1 MALSPLPLTVDFTDP
16 ATSTWG
22 ADDRY
27 NINGTMVL
35 WPGDANNDGTVIYT
49 GSNNDRDLIL
59 TAIGGTTP
67 TNTVTNTYSPL
78 DINMDGVIRYTERT
92 TIAISFTDHWW
103 CGTNCYA
110 NPAIAMR
117 ALSFIVFL
125 LGVPVLGQFA
135 GDLDQSFNSTDLGF
149 DDPSTGANGEIRRV
163 VSLDDGT
170 LLIGGVFTT
179 YNGVAR
185 IGMARVHQDGSLD
198 PSFMAPAM
206 TVLDMLRTA
215 DGRIIVAGST
225 IVAGTAYQL
234 FRLLPDGSLDPS
246 FPLINGTSLQ
256 PLGPVQDNV
265 VQSVS
270 ISPDQF
276 LYFSHTAL
284 VSTGGGSVRLTR
296 IRRVDLSGVLDASYL
311 TLSVSDSYGMGG
323 VTGLV
328 HQADGKLLVH
338 GKFYSPTNRCMRMNA
353 DFSVDYTISG
363 VSSNFVIQ
371 DMVVQPD
378 GKDRSMA
385 TAGSLRLHYH

>member
-1 MALSPLPLTVDFTDP
+1 
-16 ATSTWG
+16 
-22 ADDRY
+22 
-27 NINGTMVL
+27 
-35 WPGDANNDGTVIYT
+35 
-49 GSNNDRDLIL
+49 
-59 TAIGGTTP
+59 
-67 TNTVTNTYSPL
+67 
-78 DINMDGVIRYTERT
+78 
-92 TIAISFTDHWW
+92 
-103 CGTNCYA
+103 
-110 NPAIAMR
+110 MR

-234 FRLLPDGSLDPS
+234 FRLLPNGSLDPS

-270 ISPDQF
+270 LSLIHISEP
-276 LYFSHTAL
+276 
-284 VSTGGGSVRLTR
+284 TR
-296 IRRVDLSGVLDASYL
+296 PY
-311 TLSVSDSYGMGG
+311 
-323 VTGLV
+323 
-328 HQADGKLLVH
+328 
-338 GKFYSPTNRCMRMNA
+338 
-353 DFSVDYTISG
+353 
-363 VSSNFVIQ
+363 
-371 DMVVQPD
+371 
-378 GKDRSMA
+378 
-385 TAGSLRLHYH
+385 